1 MIKFNNFNEEV
12 DFIDAINELKDL
24 ILIFKNNHNNQEF
37 SDDLDTLF
45 NKVDDLL
52 KFL

>member
-1 MIKFNNFNEEV
+1 MLKFNNIEEEV
-12 DFIDAINELKDL
+12 DFIDAINEIKSL
-24 ILIFKNNHNNQEF
+24 ILIFKNNHNSQEV

-52 KFL
+52 RFL